1 MLFNNSDKSV
11 EKGNEDSAGN
21 FEIRDDRPTS
31 RKAGLV
37 EIDRSSR
44 ERKLTLDSKIASLLY
59 IDRFID
65 ASHMIHCTCPAR
77 KEGPCVKSIQCQ
89 SDTTRG
95 LVLPPTALSILGC
108 LLGITSI
115 LGNHPFTHP
124 CMCTADVLLCPP
136 TQDRS
141 DKPTIHCRLDLPRP
155 MPRRRESRDLNGSQS
170 WFLVWRW

>member
-1 MLFNNSDKSV
+1 M
-11 EKGNEDSAGN
+11 NEDGAGN
-21 FEIRDDRPTS
+21 FEIRDDRPAS
-31 RKAGLV
+31 RKAVLV

-124 CMCTADVLLCPP
+124 CMCTADVSSAR
-136 TQDRS
+136 QRRS
-141 DKPTIHCRLDLPRP
+141 GQINQQFIAVSIFQGQCQGGVKAGI
-155 MPRRRESRDLNGSQS
+155 
-170 WFLVWRW
+170 